1 MIDNTTRQAIGQW
14 PIEVASLQ
22 LAAQRENIVYAVI
35 NSSGEKFALRRH
47 RQGYHTLVE
56 LESELAWMAALAE
69 RGVAVPSPFT
79 SKSGKRIETVNG
91 HHFDVLTW
99 MPGTPM
105 GKAGAPLDLPDRQK
119 TLFNL
124 GAVLARLHEASDA
137 WQPPPG
143 FSRHA
148 WNAEGLLG
156 EQPFWGRFWENPDL
170 SGGERELLRNA
181 RESAR
186 IKLCTIAPHLDYGLI
201 HADPVRENVLIDV
214 NNVQLIDFDDGGH
227 GFRLFD
233 LATVLLKCRSEPDLN
248 VLSDTLQA
256 GYHSV
261 RKLDVT
267 HLQFMIALRAF
278 TYVGWIISRR
288 DETWAPARLERF
300 KIDALHFAEAIISS
314 PL

>member
-1 MIDNTTRQAIGQW
+1 MIDNTTRDAVARW
-14 PIEVASLQ
+14 PISVASLE
-22 LAAQRENIVYAVI
+22 LAAQRENIVYAVTNI
-35 NSSGEKFALRRH
+35 RGEKFALRRH
-47 RQGYHTLVE
+47 RQGYHTVVE

-69 RGVAVPSPFT
+69 RGVAVPSPCM

-91 HHFDVLTW
+91 HQFDLLTW
-99 MPGTPM
+99 MPGTSM
-105 GKAGAPLDLPDRQK
+105 GKAGTPLDLPDRQK

-124 GAVLARLHEASDA
+124 GAALARLHEASDA
-137 WQPPPG
+137 WQQPPG
-143 FSRHA
+143 FSRHV

-156 EQPFWGRFWENPDL
+156 EKPFWGRFWENPDL
-170 SGGERELLRNA
+170 SEVECELLLKA
-181 RESAR
+181 RAHAQKKIR
-186 IKLCTIAPHLDYGLI
+186 RIAPHLDYGLI
-201 HADPVRENVLIDV
+201 HADPVRENVLVEGDK
-214 NNVQLIDFDDGGH
+214 VQLIDFDDGGF

-233 LATVLLKCRSEPDLN
+233 LATVLLKCRSEQDYN
-248 VLSDTLQA
+248 GLSDNLLA

-300 KIDALHFAEAIISS
+300 KIDALHFAEAILSS